1 MINPN
6 YKEKFRNSCKQLY
19 ELKEKYSTDESVVP
33 GMDWDV
39 YFYSSPAKNAL
50 SFDYSTEY
58 ASLITAGGSIEN
70 AWKKWV
76 DDYKY
81 LIDPVLKEM
90 SDNIGL
96 KK

>member
-1 MINPN
+1 
-6 YKEKFRNSCKQLY
+6 
-19 ELKEKYSTDESVVP
+19 
-33 GMDWDV
+33 
-39 YFYSSPAKNAL
+39 L

-58 ASLITAGGSIEN
+58 ASLLTAGGSIEN

-76 DDYKY
+76 ADYKY

>member
-1 MINPN
+1 M
-6 YKEKFRNSCKQLY
+6 
-19 ELKEKYSTDESVVP
+19 
-33 GMDWDV
+33 
-39 YFYSSPAKNAL
+39 

-58 ASLITAGGSIEN
+58 ASLITADGSIEN